1 MFVTSSSSTAD
12 LSVSPRH
19 PPPPS
24 RYNQSPK
31 NRHNTI
37 SQLSAKFTESGTLA
51 GDRESQQ
58 TVSEVDGS
66 NKKTH
71 KLKTKRKGLDR
82 SSTFKGRGE
91 DKKEKDRGGGIEA
104 VDTSAHQQLVICALG
119 MRESLEDMLVRNHTL
134 LYVHVCLHVYFIMYM
149 KTMCIAH

>member
-12 LSVSPRH
+12 LSVSSRH

-37 SQLSAKFTESGTLA
+37 SQLSAKFPE

-58 TVSEVDGS
+58 TGSEIDGS
-66 NKKTH
+66 NKKAH

-104 VDTSAHQQLVICALG
+104 VDSTAHQQLVICALG
-119 MRESLEDMLVRNHTL
+119 MRESLEDILVRNHTRI
-134 LYVHVCLHVYFIMYM
+134 VHVCLRVHFTYVY
-149 KTMCIAH
+149 MCMLKGG